1 MMKSIVDWLCF
12 RRKPKKI
19 QKNSEIVFLAPR
31 QIRVLKNLCDCM
43 PAKDIH
49 SLLKIYENANRRMP
63 HKQFKSVAVSRRD
76 ILSSCPRIRVL
87 EHT

>member
-1 MMKSIVDWLCF
+1 MKSIVGWLCF
-12 RRKPKKI
+12 WRKPKKI
-19 QKNSEIVFLAPR
+19 QKNSDVVFLAPR

-49 SLLKIYENANRRMP
+49 SLLRIYENANRRLS
-63 HKQFKSVAVSRRD
+63 HKPFKSVAISRQD